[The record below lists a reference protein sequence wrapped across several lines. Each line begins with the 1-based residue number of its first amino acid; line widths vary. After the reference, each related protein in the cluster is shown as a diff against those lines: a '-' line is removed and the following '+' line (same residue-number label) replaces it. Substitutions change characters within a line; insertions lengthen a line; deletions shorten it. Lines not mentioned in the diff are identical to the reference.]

1 MLSGFIFAI
10 LKITKMPREKSEAF
24 LFCERWQVSLNDES
38 FMQIAI
44 NKANKAG
51 NETWKNPRVGA
62 VVVKDGEILA
72 TGHTH
77 QFGGVHAERDALN
90 KLSLKQSAGATLY
103 VTLEPCNHYGKQP
116 PCTAAIISAG
126 IRRVVI
132 AEKDPHG
139 LVTGK
144 GIKHLQE
151 NGIAVITG
159 VLEHEA
165 VKLNPHYDF
174 FYRHQ
179 RPWLTLKQAVSLD
192 YRVTEKKGQRTA
204 ITGDLANKVVHAE
217 RANFQGIMIGSETA
231 IIDNP
236 RLLAIPKPQFMPI
249 RIILD
254 RRGRL
259 INYPELFVLNDQQAP
274 TWVFTENKAMVGQFQ
289 ENVTVFYQEKW
300 LLQAVMAELA
310 EHGVQSV
317 YVEGGPTLQ
326 RALLDQGLAEEV
338 ITYINPQLLGT
349 SGVTGIIPRQK
360 IVFVDQRVKILD
372 KDIRIAERK
381 IKNV

>member
-1 MLSGFIFAI
+1 M
-10 LKITKMPREKSEAF
+10 
-24 LFCERWQVSLNDES
+24 NDEV

-44 NKANKAG
+44 NEAHKAG

-62 VVVKDGEILA
+62 VVVKGGEILA

-90 KLSLKQSAGATLY
+90 KLSIKQSVGATLY

-132 AEKDPHG
+132 AEKDPHD

-144 GIKHLQE
+144 GIRHLQE
-151 NGIAVITG
+151 KGITVITG

-165 VKLNPHYDF
+165 AKLNPHYDF
-174 FYRHQ
+174 FYRHR

-204 ITGDLANKVVHAE
+204 ITGDLVNKIVHAE

-249 RIILD
+249 RIVLD

-274 TWVFTENKAMVGQFQ
+274 TWVFTENKAMIGRFQ
-289 ENVTVFYQEKW
+289 GNVTVIYQEKW
-300 LLQAVMAELA
+300 MLQAVMTELA
-310 EHGVQSV
+310 KREVQSV

-326 RALLDQGLAEEV
+326 RALLDQGLVEEL

-349 SGVTGIIPRQK
+349 SGVIGIIPRQK
-360 IVFVDQRVKILD
+360 MVFVDQQVKILG